1 LLGAQATPVVPA
13 QAGTHNHSVEKA
25 CTAGGYGSR
34 LALAPDEIRSS
45 LGRDDRNLKPSRFLT
60 HLAGPWRAIPVL
72 GVTQILAWGAIFY
85 PPVLTVPLIAAERG
99 WSLAFTMGGFSL
111 GLAAS
116 GLAAPLVGSLI
127 DRHGGHW
134 VMAAGSLIGAAG
146 LVGLAYAADPV
157 AYLLIWVVLGV
168 AMAAGLYTPAF
179 SSLGRIFGAEA
190 RRPITTL
197 TLIAGFA
204 STVSWPTTYFLI
216 EKVGLRG
223 TFLIYAA
230 LLALVAAPLHAFAL
244 PRHHAHS
251 RPAAPDKIAPT
262 QQPLPARGTIF
273 LLVAAAFAAY
283 AFVPSALG
291 AHMLAIFDRMGLE
304 PRTVVLIGMLFG
316 PAQVAARLCEFFF
329 AREMRPLL
337 IVRFSVALLLAA
349 FALLLLLGVST
360 PVAAAFAIL
369 FGVCN
374 GLITIATGTVPLAL
388 FGAEG
393 YGRLLGRIGGLSR
406 LLQAIAPLTIAFAA
420 ERLSDPTALAI
431 IAAFAAVAL
440 FCFLLIRR
448 PA

>member
-1 LLGAQATPVVPA
+1 
-13 QAGTHNHSVEKA
+13 
-25 CTAGGYGSR
+25 
-34 LALAPDEIRSS
+34 
-45 LGRDDRNLKPSRFLT
+45 
-60 HLAGPWRAIPVL
+60 
-72 GVTQILAWGAIFY
+72 VTQLLAWGAIFY

-111 GLAAS
+111 GLAVS
-116 GLAAPLVGSLI
+116 GLAAPLVGNLI

-146 LVGLAYAADPV
+146 LVGLAYAADAV
-157 AYLLIWVVLGV
+157 SYLAVWAVLGV

-197 TLIAGFA
+197 TLIGGFA
-204 STVSWPTTYFLI
+204 STLSWPATYFFLGTA
-216 EKVGLRG
+216 GLRD
-223 TFLIYAA
+223 TFLIYAV

-262 QQPLPARGTIF
+262 QKPLAARGTIF

-291 AHMLAIFDRMGLE
+291 AHLLAIFDRMGLE
-304 PRTVVLIGMLFG
+304 PRTVVLIGALFG

-329 AREMRPLL
+329 AREMHPLL
-337 IVRFSVALLLAA
+337 IARFSVVLLLAA
-349 FALLLLLGVST
+349 FTLFLLFGVST

-369 FGVCN
+369 FGICN

-393 YGRLLGRIGGLSR
+393 YGRLLGRIGGPAR
-406 LLQAIAPLTIAFAA
+406 LLQAAAPLAIAFAI
-420 ERLSDPTALAI
+420 ERYSDPIALAI
-431 IAAFAAVAL
+431 IAAFAAAAL
-440 FCFLLIRR
+440 VCFLLIRR

>member
-1 LLGAQATPVVPA
+1 MSLLT
-13 QAGTHNHSVEKA
+13 
-25 CTAGGYGSR
+25 R
-34 LALAPDEIRSS
+34 
-45 LGRDDRNLKPSRFLT
+45 
-60 HLAGPWRAIPVL
+60 LAGPWRAIPVL

-116 GLAAPLVGSLI
+116 GLAAPLLGSLI
-127 DRHGGHW
+127 DRHGGHF
-134 VMAAGSLIGAAG
+134 VMATGSLIGAAG
-146 LVGLAYAADPV
+146 LIGLAYAADPV
-157 AYLLIWVVLGV
+157 SYLLIWVVLGV

-179 SSLGRIFGAEA
+179 ASLGRIFGAEA

-197 TLIAGFA
+197 TLIGGFA
-204 STVSWPTTYFLI
+204 STVSWPMTYFFI
-216 EKVGLRG
+216 EKLGLHG
-223 TFLIYAA
+223 TFLVYAA

-262 QQPLPARGTIF
+262 QKPLPARGTVF

-291 AHMLAIFDRMGLE
+291 AHMLAIFDRMGLDAK
-304 PRTVVLIGMLFG
+304 TVVLIGMLFG

-329 AREMRPLL
+329 AREVHPLL
-337 IVRFSVALLLAA
+337 IARGATALILVAFLLLA
-349 FALLLLLGVST
+349 LLGVS
-360 PVAAAFAIL
+360 PLVAAAFAIL
-369 FGVCN
+369 FGACN

-393 YGRLLGRIGGLSR
+393 YGRLLGRIGGPSR
-406 LLQAIAPLTIAFAA
+406 LLQAIAPLMIAFAA
-420 ERLSDPTALAI
+420 ERWSDPAALAI
-431 IAAFAAVAL
+431 VAAFAAVAL
-440 FCFLLIRR
+440 LCFLFIRR

>member
-1 LLGAQATPVVPA
+1 MSLLT
-13 QAGTHNHSVEKA
+13 
-25 CTAGGYGSR
+25 R
-34 LALAPDEIRSS
+34 
-45 LGRDDRNLKPSRFLT
+45 
-60 HLAGPWRAIPVL
+60 LAGPWRAVPVF
-72 GVTQILAWGAIFY
+72 GVTQLLAWGAIFY
-85 PPVLTVPLIAAERG
+85 PPVLTVPLIAAEHG
-99 WSLAFTMGGFSL
+99 WSLTFTMGGFSL

-116 GLAAPLVGSLI
+116 GLAAPLVGTLI
-127 DRHGGHW
+127 DRHGGHF

-157 AYLLIWVVLGV
+157 FYLLIWVVLGI

-197 TLIAGFA
+197 TLIGGFA
-204 STVSWPTTYFLI
+204 STVSWPATYFFLGTA
-216 EKVGLRG
+216 GLRG

-230 LLALVAAPLHAFAL
+230 LLALIAAPLHAFIL
-244 PRHHAHS
+244 PHHHAHS

-262 QQPLPARGTIF
+262 QKPLPARGAIF

-291 AHMLAIFDRMGLE
+291 AHMLAIYDRMGIE
-304 PRTVVLIGMLFG
+304 PRTVVLLGALFG

-329 AREMRPLL
+329 AREMHPLL
-337 IVRFSVALLLAA
+337 IARFSVVLLLAA
-349 FALLLLLGVST
+349 FALFLLFGVST

-393 YGRLLGRIGGLSR
+393 YGRLLGRIGGPAR
-406 LLQAIAPLTIAFAA
+406 LLQAAAPLAIAFAI
-420 ERLSDPTALAI
+420 ERYSDPIALAI
-431 IAAFAAVAL
+431 IAAFAAVAFL
-440 FCFLLIRR
+440 CFLLIHR